1 MSDDASNL
9 RAFGASL
16 ATQREAILS
25 DWRQRVR
32 ADPQLVTGNTLPVA
46 KLNDHLTAILE
57 NFERRL
63 LASDANERQASEVAQ
78 IGDAAAHGLHRWQQG
93 YDFAE
98 LARELGRLN
107 ESVVLGIDR
116 CAAAHAMED
125 RALLARIHAIW
136 AAVFGI
142 AVSSSAD
149 QFAQLRQIESV
160 GQVRDMEAALAQVR
174 ELEAQRA
181 ALWEQAAHD
190 LRGNVA
196 VVAMAT
202 AGLTRARASEANR
215 ERFLVSLDQN
225 VQSLTAL
232 LQDVTTLARLQGG
245 QEGRIV
251 AELHVPRM
259 LRDLV
264 GATQELARE
273 RGLSLEANGP
283 DALVVAGDKTKVRR
297 IVQNLLLNAL
307 RYTRKGSVRV
317 GWGDDPD
324 SPQLRWYVAVLD
336 TGPGLPEPAAR
347 SVSTAIQ
354 TASEQSKRVARAE
367 AAGNVAHVRIADAP
381 ASDAQSS
388 APISPAGEGIGLS
401 IVKRLCT
408 LLDATMEIESVRG
421 QGTAFRVIF
430 PKSYLT

>member
-1 MSDDASNL
+1 MSDDASDL
-9 RAFGASL
+9 RVFGACL
-16 ATQREAILS
+16 VTEREAILS

-32 ADPQLVTGNTLPVA
+32 DDPQLVTGNTLPVA

-63 LASDANERQASEVAQ
+63 LALDAEERKASEAAQ

-107 ESVVLGIDR
+107 ESVVRGIDR
-116 CAAAHAMED
+116 CAAANAIVD
-125 RALLARIHAIW
+125 QTLLARIHAIW
-136 AAVFGI
+136 ATVFGI

-160 GQVRDMEAALAQVR
+160 GQVRDMEAALAKVR
-174 ELEAQRA
+174 DLEAQRA
-181 ALWEQAAHD
+181 SLWEQAAHD

-232 LQDVTTLARLQGG
+232 LRDVTTLARLQGG
-245 QEGRIV
+245 QENRNVADFDVPIV
-251 AELHVPRM
+251 

-264 GATQELARE
+264 DSTQELARE
-273 RGLSLEANGP
+273 RGLLLSAGGPEA
-283 DALVVAGDKTKVRR
+283 LLVAGDKTKVRR

-307 RYTRKGSVRV
+307 RYTRQGSVRV
-317 GWGDDPD
+317 GWGDDPE
-324 SPQLRWYVAVLD
+324 SPRLRWYVEVRD
-336 TGPGLPEPAAR
+336 TGPGLPEAGARPVSAA
-347 SVSTAIQ
+347 IH
-354 TASEQSKRVARAE
+354 TASEQSKRVAQAE
-367 AAGNVAHVRIADAP
+367 AAGDVAHVPIADVP
-381 ASDAQSS
+381 ASEPQRDA
-388 APISPAGEGIGLS
+388 PVSPAGEGIGLS

-408 LLDATMEIESVRG
+408 LLDATMEIESRRG

-430 PKSYLT
+430 PKCYSV